1 MAPTYQPTKLFT
13 PQQANAMLPL
23 VRAIVGDL
31 VSLSQQVYERRQ
43 RLKRLTTGRELGD
56 DPYTEELVEMEREL
70 DRDGE
75 RIRGFAKELEEL
87 GVELKDPFTGLV
99 DFPWERDGRT
109 VYLCWQFDEPT
120 VAHWHELDAGFAG
133 RCPLDEPEQN

>member
-31 VSLSQQVYERRQ
+31 VSLSQQVYERHQ